1 MLVST
6 HLPYTK
12 KNTKDSYDTNQLPI
26 SDSEKVGTMS
36 GQFKISKICTSRSVQ
51 SDHRGSSM
59 THIQIMRMALPRT
72 NK

>member
-1 MLVST
+1 LR
-6 HLPYTK
+6 
-12 KNTKDSYDTNQLPI
+12 NQVPI

-36 GQFKISKICTSRSVQ
+36 GQFKISKVCTSRSVQ
-51 SDHRGSSM
+51 SDHSGLSM